1 MLSAIDIHTITAP
14 ATGWLAAGRMRVAV
28 RKNGNG
34 GLFALGSRCV
44 A

>member
-1 MLSAIDIHTITAP
+1 MFSAIDIHTIPAP
-14 ATGWLAAGRMRVAV
+14 ATGWLAADRMRVSV

-44 A
+44 S